1 MELIEKLKIRYS
13 YLDILG
19 KIIVWMVL
27 CFILPYLLN
36 TLLFLFN
43 IKSFSLVEYFHV
55 SADLS
60 ELIFKPWSLLTYGF
74 FHAGLWHLAGNMLIL
89 YYSGRIVLDLYG
101 ENKFL
106 KIFFIGLLFGS
117 LTYLLSYNIFPVFS
131 GIKPPMIGASAGAMA
146 MFIFLTAHNP
156 NLTFR
161 LIFIDVKIIYIAG
174 FLVLSDIIQI
184 PVGNSGG
191 HLAHLGGAFWGY
203 YFNKQLQVGNN
214 PGNWIIKFYDY
225 FNSFF
230 KAKPKVKRVYKN
242 YSVKS
247 NPSKKVDQK
256 KIDEILDKISKSGYD
271 SLSQS
276 EKETLFKAGDN

>member
-13 YLDILG
+13 YLDILA

-27 CFILPYLLN
+27 CFIFPYLLN

-174 FLVLSDIIQI
+174 FLILSDIIQI

-191 HLAHLGGAFWGY
+191 HLAHLGVLLG
-203 YFNKQLQVGNN
+203 
-214 PGNWIIKFYDY
+214 
-225 FNSFF
+225 
-230 KAKPKVKRVYKN
+230 
-242 YSVKS
+242 
-247 NPSKKVDQK
+247 
-256 KIDEILDKISKSGYD
+256 IL
-271 SLSQS
+271 L
-276 EKETLFKAGDN
+276 